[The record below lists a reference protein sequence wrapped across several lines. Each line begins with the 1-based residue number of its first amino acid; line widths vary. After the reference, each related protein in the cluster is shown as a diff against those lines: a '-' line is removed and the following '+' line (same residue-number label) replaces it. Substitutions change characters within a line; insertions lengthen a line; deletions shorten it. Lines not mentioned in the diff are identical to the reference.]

1 MTPHTPP
8 SLVAVPESSLNSFS
22 DKPFDALI
30 VVAPAPVRSHG
41 VLEGL
46 LGKVL
51 EQALRVDKTLDRGP
65 RPPTVLHA
73 PGLPGDR
80 LVVAPTGPLTED
92 TEDVRLIAEAVTAAT
107 NRAIEAGAR
116 RPLVW
121 VVAPNSGRFVLAREV
136 AALAAMGSQW
146 TALEAREAGKTGKG
160 AELIGVVD
168 LQESRIPLLEAIE
181 KGRTLCRDITGTEP
195 ERMAPKRI
203 AELCTQ
209 TFPAVGVKVDVDED
223 VSAYPLIAAVSRASM
238 GVARHRPCVV
248 KLSYE
253 PDKPVYTII
262 LAGKGV
268 TYDMGGADL
277 KTDGH
282 MAGMSRDKGGA
293 GAVAGLVLAA
303 ALAKLPV
310 RVIGLLGL
318 VRNSIG
324 EDAFVSD
331 EIITARSGVR
341 VRIGNTDAEGRLVLA
356 DLLAA
361 AKSLADGSSPT
372 LLVSVATLTGH
383 VYRAFGPYAG
393 VIGNGPAK
401 RAGVMDRIDE
411 LGELWAEPVERSRP
425 RREDYAFVAA
435 RSAAE
440 DVVSSNRLASVNT
453 PRGHQFPF
461 AFIDIASGLRGG
473 TMPFM
478 HMDIGG
484 VAVDPPDWQ
493 FGRPTGHPIATLLN
507 FLWQQGQAG

>member
-8 SLVAVPESSLNSFS
+8 SLTSVPESALKSFS
-22 DKPFDALI
+22 DKPFDALV
-30 VVAPAPVRSHG
+30 VVAPAPVRSHA
-41 VLEGL
+41 VLEGVI
-46 LGKVL
+46 GKVL

-65 RPPTVLHA
+65 RPPTVLQA

-80 LVVAPTGPLTED
+80 LVVAPTGPLTDD
-92 TEDVRLIAEAVTAAT
+92 TEDVRLIAEAVTAGT
-107 NRAIEAGAR
+107 NRAVEAGAR
-116 RPLVW
+116 KPLIW
-121 VVAPNSGRFVLAREV
+121 VVTPNSSRFVLAREV

-146 TALEAREAGKTGKG
+146 SALEAREAGKSAKG

-168 LQESRIPLLEAIE
+168 LLESRIPVLEAIE

-195 ERMAPKRI
+195 ERMAPRKI
-203 AELCTQ
+203 AELCEQ
-209 TFPAVGVKVDVDED
+209 TFSSVGVKVEVEDD
-223 VSAYPLIAAVSRASM
+223 VSGYPLIAAVSRASM
-238 GVARHRPCVV
+238 GVKRHRPCVV

-253 PDKPVYTII
+253 PDKPVFTMI

-361 AKSLADGSSPT
+361 AKTLVDGSSPT

-425 RREDYAFVAA
+425 RREDYTFVAA

-473 TMPFM
+473 TLPFM

-507 FLWQQGQAG
+507 FLWQQGQGS

>member
-1 MTPHTPP
+1 MSPHTPP
-8 SLVAVPESSLNSFS
+8 SLVSIPERTLGSSSLS
-22 DKPFDALI
+22 DKPFDALV
-30 VVAPAPVRSHG
+30 VVAPAPVRGHA
-41 VLEGL
+41 VLEGVIGGV
-46 LGKVL
+46 LG
-51 EQALRVDKTLDRGP
+51 QALRADKTLDRGP
-65 RPPTVLHA
+65 RPPSVLHA
-73 PGLPGDR
+73 PGLPGER
-80 LVVAPTGPLTED
+80 LVIAPMGPLTDD
-92 TEDVRLIAEAVTAAT
+92 TEDVRLVAEAVAAAT
-107 NRAIEAGAR
+107 NRAIEAGAKK
-116 RPLVW
+116 PLVW
-121 VVAPNSGRFVLAREV
+121 VITPNQGRFVLAREV

-146 TALEAREAGKTGKG
+146 VSVEAREAGKATNG
-160 AELIGVVD
+160 AELIGIVD
-168 LQESRIPLLEAIE
+168 LLESRIPLLEAIE
-181 KGRTLCRDITGTEP
+181 HGRTLCRDITGTEP
-195 ERMAPKRI
+195 ERMAPRRI

-209 TFPAVGVKVDVDED
+209 TFSSVGVSVDVEHD

-238 GVARHRPCVV
+238 GVERHRPCVV

-253 PDKPVYTII
+253 PDKPVSTVI

-268 TYDMGGADL
+268 TYDTGGADL

-303 ALAKLPV
+303 AMAKLPV

-361 AKSLADGSSPT
+361 AKSLADGSTPT
-372 LLVSVATLTGH
+372 LLMSIATLTGH

-401 RAGVMDRIDE
+401 RMGVMDKIDE
-411 LGELWAEPVERSRP
+411 LGEMWAEPVERSRP
-425 RREDYAFVAA
+425 RREDYTFVAA

-473 TMPFM
+473 TLPFV

-493 FGRPTGHPIATLLN
+493 FGRPTGHPIATLVNL
-507 FLWQQGQAG
+507 LVASGS